1 MDPSP
6 NRAYN
11 RTMTAFSLWIEFLAL
26 FGLIPLLYAFGWLP
40 IPRIPLLLAIAS
52 VCLVYLT
59 MNGFLR
65 KTDIFGLMRESRQTL
80 RTIAF
85 RTLGVALISTLAV
98 SIFLPEQLF
107 GFPRARP
114 LLWLA
119 VMLLYPLLSALP
131 QEIVYRAFLFHR
143 YVPILKTETAR
154 TWASVLAF
162 SFLHIVFGGW
172 VAVALTIPAGYIFAR
187 TYRLTGSLFLA
198 SLEHAAYGCVIFTT
212 GLGQFF
218 HHAS

>member
-1 MDPSP
+1 
-6 NRAYN
+6 
-11 RTMTAFSLWIEFLAL
+11 MTGLFLWLEFLAL
-26 FGLIPLLYAFGWLP
+26 FGLTPLLYALGWLP
-40 IPRIPLLLAIAS
+40 VPKIPLLLAIAS
-52 VCLVYLT
+52 VCFIYLAV
-59 MNGFLR
+59 NGFLR
-65 KTDIFGLMRESRQTL
+65 KTDIFVLMRESKRAL

-85 RTLGVALISTLAV
+85 RTLAVALLSTLTV
-98 SIFLPEQLF
+98 TVCLPDQLF

-119 VMLLYPLLSALP
+119 VMFLYPLLSAFP

-172 VAVALTIPAGYIFAR
+172 VAVTLTIPAGYIFAR
-187 TYRLTGSLFLA
+187 TYRRTGSLFLA
-198 SLEHAAYGCVIFTT
+198 SLEHAAYGCVVFTT

-218 HHAS
+218 HHPS